1 MFKQLYLRLAG
12 ATLLVVLLGLLLS
25 GCISLWSS
33 VSLYITT
40 FEESMEDVA
49 QSNLPREL
57 GYILTD
63 DTDDTNKLSQAEQTV
78 SAYAGKLQLNENRS
92 YYILSAR
99 DASIIAPSVL
109 VPGTLTITPNLSD
122 AMKSGNGDNVSI
134 LGDYLDYATFI
145 KNGNNVEDGFIFYVR
160 DNKTDLQILIR
171 TNIANIL
178 WSLLIGFLLSLA
190 IGFLMAYNTVKPL
203 RQISKRIDNFAQ
215 GNYEPSL
222 EKVPEGEIGELIK
235 TFNRIGTVMSNN
247 LTQIDTEKHKVEVIL
262 ERINNGIIAFDT
274 NQKVIHINSAAKELF
289 NITNT
294 EKIEFNTFFSTMDS
308 SITMAEFMYLES
320 STVDAK
326 ELIYNENHI
335 KTYIAPFKMDNER
348 IAGVV
353 CVFEDVSEQF
363 NLENARQKFV
373 AEVSHELKTP
383 LNIIRNYTETLLNG
397 YLDDKKMAT
406 GFLNTVINETDKM
419 TALVQNLLILNRFD
433 MQRVD
438 IKKEPFSLDLLLRKI
453 VDTFELEAEQKGLSL
468 KYNRTTDIPDILA
481 DQYQIERA
489 IKNIVSNSI
498 KYCSKGDKIQIFS
511 GVLYNSLYIKVED
524 SGKGI
529 PKADLE
535 HVFERFYRVDKD
547 RNRDKGGTGL
557 GLPITKE
564 IIESHGGKIEIES
577 DYGKFTRATITFPI
591 SIVAKNE

>member
-134 LGDYLDYATFI
+134 FGDYLDYATFI

-289 NITNT
+289 NITNA